1 MPPRSAHTT
10 AVSPLSIGTRGE
22 VSRRKGLLSGVQQRR
37 TLVRFT
43 VIDVCAAPE
52 KYTSPTTARQRE
64 GDDSCAGAAAGIVRA
79 ILGRVDASLWTL
91 RALGAEA
98 HLDELRRS
106 LRDLLAVDE
115 GRHA

>member
-1 MPPRSAHTT
+1 MC
-10 AVSPLSIGTRGE
+10 L
-22 VSRRKGLLSGVQQRR
+22 
-37 TLVRFT
+37 
-43 VIDVCAAPE
+43 CAAPE
-52 KYTSPTTARQRE
+52 KYTSPTPPRQR
-64 GDDSCAGAAAGIVRA
+64 GGIDSCIRPEAEGIVRA

>member
-1 MPPRSAHTT
+1 MC
-10 AVSPLSIGTRGE
+10 L
-22 VSRRKGLLSGVQQRR
+22 
-37 TLVRFT
+37 
-43 VIDVCAAPE
+43 CAAPE
-52 KYTSPTTARQRE
+52 KYMPPTPPRQR
-64 GDDSCAGAAAGIVRA
+64 GGIDSRIRPEAEGIVRA
-79 ILGRVDASLWTL
+79 MLGRVDASLWTL

>member
-1 MPPRSAHTT
+1 MNESRSAPKPYTPPP
-10 AVSPLSIGTRGE
+10 SP
-22 VSRRKGLLSGVQQRR
+22 
-37 TLVRFT
+37 
-43 VIDVCAAPE
+43 
-52 KYTSPTTARQRE
+52 RQCVP
-64 GDDSCAGAAAGIVRA
+64 DDSCAGASAGIVRA

-115 GRHA
+115 ARHA

>member
-1 MPPRSAHTT
+1 M
-10 AVSPLSIGTRGE
+10 
-22 VSRRKGLLSGVQQRR
+22 
-37 TLVRFT
+37 
-43 VIDVCAAPE
+43 IDVCAAPE
-52 KYTSPTTARQRE
+52 KYTSPITARQRE
-64 GDDSCAGAAAGIVRA
+64 GSDSVPGAAEQLMRA
-79 ILGRVDASLWTL
+79 ILGRVDGTLWTL

>member
-1 MPPRSAHTT
+1 M
-10 AVSPLSIGTRGE
+10 
-22 VSRRKGLLSGVQQRR
+22 
-37 TLVRFT
+37 
-43 VIDVCAAPE
+43 IDVCAAPQ
-52 KYTSPTTARQRE
+52 KYTSLPDPRQRDA
-64 GDDSCAGAAAGIVRA
+64 DDSCAEAATLVVRA

-98 HLDELRRS
+98 HLTELRRS